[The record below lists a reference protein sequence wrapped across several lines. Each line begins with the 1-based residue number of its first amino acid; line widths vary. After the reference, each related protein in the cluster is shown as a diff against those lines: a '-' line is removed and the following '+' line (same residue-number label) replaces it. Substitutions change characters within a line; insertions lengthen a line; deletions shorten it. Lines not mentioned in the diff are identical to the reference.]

1 MKAYIVSD
9 TESGCDN
16 IDGIYFLITEF
27 GEVIASHVCSN
38 TCYAWE
44 DLVENS
50 QVLPN
55 LDGDIQVVFL
65 GTDNMT
71 SEELHRRNQEF
82 YAKKE
87 AQP

>member
-1 MKAYIVSD
+1 MKLYMVSD

-38 TCYAWE
+38 TRYAWE

-55 LDGDIQVVFL
+55 LEGDIQVVFL
-65 GTDNMT
+65 GTDDMT

-82 YAKKE
+82 YDRKR

>member
-1 MKAYIVSD
+1 MKLYIVSD

-27 GEVIASHVCSN
+27 GELLDYHVCSN
-38 TCYAWE
+38 TRYAWE

-50 QVLPN
+50 QVLPD
-55 LDGDIQVVFL
+55 LDEDIQVVFH

-71 SEELHRRNQEF
+71 NEELHRRNQEF
-82 YAKKE
+82 YDRKE
-87 AQP
+87 TQS

>member
-1 MKAYIVSD
+1 MKLYIVSD
-9 TESGCDN
+9 TESGKDN

-38 TCYAWE
+38 TRYAWE

-50 QVLPN
+50 QIIPN
-55 LDGDIQVVFL
+55 LIGDIEVLFL
-65 GTDNMT
+65 GTDDMT

-82 YAKKE
+82 YGRKR

>member
-16 IDGIYFLITEF
+16 IDGRYFLVTEL
-27 GEVIASHVCSN
+27 GELLDYHVCSN
-38 TCYAWE
+38 TRYAWE

-55 LDGDIQVVFL
+55 LGEDIQVVFL

-71 SEELHRRNQEF
+71 NEELHRRNQEF
-82 YAKKE
+82 CAKKE

>member
-1 MKAYIVSD
+1 MKLYIVSE

-27 GEVIASHVCSN
+27 GEVIDSHVCSN
-38 TCYAWE
+38 TRYAWE

-50 QVLPN
+50 QIIPN
-55 LDGDIQVVFL
+55 LTGDIEVLFL
-65 GTDNMT
+65 GKDNMT

-82 YAKKE
+82 YTKKE
-87 AQP
+87 TQS

>member
-1 MKAYIVSD
+1 MKLYIVSD

-27 GEVIASHVCSN
+27 GEVMDYHACSN
-38 TCYAWE
+38 ARYAWE

-55 LDGDIQVVFL
+55 LGGDIEVLFL
-65 GTDNMT
+65 GTDDMT
-71 SEELHRRNQEF
+71 SEELYRRNQEF
-82 YAKKE
+82 YDRKE
-87 AQP
+87 TQS

>member
-27 GEVIASHVCSN
+27 GELLDYHVCSN
-38 TCYAWE
+38 TRYAWE

-50 QVLPN
+50 QVLPD
-55 LDGDIQVVFL
+55 LDEDIQVVFL

-71 SEELHRRNQEF
+71 NEELHRRNQEF
-82 YAKKE
+82 YDRKE
-87 AQP
+87 TQS